1 MTIVYTTTNYDGTE
15 TTYPVTYE
23 VTIKNPCVDKDF
35 VTINAP
41 SILSSET
48 YTIDSGE
55 KIFDEHAPFTVVST
69 PVGSHGLCG
78 DLSIVAK
85 FDGVNVDGD
94 PLSYD

>member
-1 MTIVYTTTNYDGTE
+1 MYTTTNYDGTE

-23 VTIKNPCVDKDF
+23 LTIKNPCVNKDF

-41 SILSSET
+41 TLSKET
-48 YTIDSGE
+48 YTIDSGS
-55 KIFDEHAPFTVVST
+55 KTFDAHTPFTVVST
-69 PVGSHGLCG
+69 PAGSHELCG

-94 PLSYD
+94 PLSYDKD